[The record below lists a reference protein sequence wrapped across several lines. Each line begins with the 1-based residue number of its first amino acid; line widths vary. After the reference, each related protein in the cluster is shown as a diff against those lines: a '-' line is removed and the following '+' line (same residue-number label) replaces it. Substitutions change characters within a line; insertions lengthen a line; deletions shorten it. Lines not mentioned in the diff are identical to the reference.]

1 MNALVRTATLGGFSM
16 AARDLSLTPSAV
28 SKLVT
33 RLEARLGV
41 RLLNR
46 TTRKLSLTPEGIVY
60 FERAKRIVAAIEE
73 TENEIAGLRK
83 RPKGPLRMSVLV
95 SFARTQL
102 LPALPRFLERNPE
115 TQVDVELS
123 DRRIDLVET
132 GVDLAIRLG
141 ELEDSSLV
149 ARKICDVERVICA
162 SPSYLAR
169 CGVPRAPEDLLQH
182 NCLVMSSFPALKRW
196 PFITGRGAKTIV
208 VSGTLAAGDAEAL
221 LELACQGHGIIRVSD
236 FLVGPEIAKGRL
248 VPVLTDAHDAGP
260 IPLQAVHAYGRQRSP
275 KVAAMIE
282 FLMDSFSGAPWRQH
296 ARSSGQDKKVRVGA
310 RGRPRGR

>member
-1 MNALVRTATLGGFSM
+1 VTIRQKLAVPAEMSAFVRTAALGGFSI

-46 TTRKLSLTPEGIVY
+46 TTRKLSLTPEGTVY

-83 RPKGPLRMSVLV
+83 RPKGPLRVSVLV
-95 SFARTQL
+95 SFGRSQL

-115 TQVDVELS
+115 IQLDVELT
-123 DRRIDLVET
+123 DRRIDLVEA

-149 ARKICDVERVICA
+149 ARKICDVERLICA
-162 SPSYLAR
+162 SPAYLAR
-169 CGVPRAPEDLLQH
+169 RGTPRLPEDLLQH
-182 NCLVMSSFPALKRW
+182 NCLWISSFPALKRW
-196 PFITGRGAKTIV
+196 PFTTDRGTKTV
-208 VSGTLAAGDAEAL
+208 AVSGNLAAGDAEAL
-221 LELACQGHGIIRVSD
+221 LELACQGLGIIRVAD
-236 FLVGPEIAKGRL
+236 YLVGPEIAKGRL
-248 VPVLTDAHDAGP
+248 VPILADVHDGKP

-275 KVAAMIE
+275 KVAAMVE
-282 FLMDSFSGAPWRQH
+282 FLLESFGGAPWR
-296 ARSSGQDKKVRVGA
+296 RR
-310 RGRPRGR
+310 

>member
-1 MNALVRTATLGGFSM
+1 MHAFVRTAALGGFSM
-16 AARDLSLTPSAV
+16 AARQLSLTPSAV

-41 RLLNR
+41 RLLKR
-46 TTRKLSLTPEGIVY
+46 TTRKLSLTPEGTVY

-83 RPKGPLRMSVLV
+83 RPKGPLRMSVLI
-95 SFARTQL
+95 SFARSQL

-115 TQVDVELS
+115 IQLDVELS

-162 SPSYLAR
+162 SPNYLAR
-169 CGVPRAPEDLLQH
+169 RGTPRLPEDLLQH
-182 NCLVMSSFPALKRW
+182 NCLVISSFPDLKRW
-196 PFITGRGAKTIV
+196 SFTTGRGTKIIV
-208 VSGTLAAGDAEAL
+208 VSGNLAAGDAEAL
-221 LELACQGHGIIRVSD
+221 LELACQGHGIIRVAD

-248 VPVLTDAHDAGP
+248 VPVLADAHDVTP

-275 KVAAMIE
+275 KVTAMVE
-282 FLMDSFSGAPWRQH
+282 FLLESFAGAPWR
-296 ARSSGQDKKVRVGA
+296 RR
-310 RGRPRGR
+310 

>member
-1 MNALVRTATLGGFSM
+1 MSAFVRTAALGGFSI

-46 TTRKLSLTPEGIVY
+46 TTRKLSLTPEGTIY
-60 FERAKRIVAAIEE
+60 FERTKRIITEIED

-83 RPKGPLRMSVLV
+83 RPKGPLRVSVLV
-95 SFARTQL
+95 AFGRSQL
-102 LPALPRFLERNPE
+102 LPALPRFLERHPDI
-115 TQVDVELS
+115 QLDVELS
-123 DRRIDLVET
+123 DRRVDLVEA

-162 SPSYLAR
+162 SPTYLAR
-169 CGVPRAPEDLLQH
+169 RGTPRLPEDLLQH
-182 NCLVMSSFPALKRW
+182 NCLWVSSFPALRRW
-196 PFITGRGAKTIV
+196 PFITPRGRRIV
-208 VSGTLAAGDAEAL
+208 AVSGNLAAGDGEAI
-221 LELACQGHGIIRVSD
+221 LELACQGLGIVRLAD

-248 VPVLTDAHDAGP
+248 VPLLADAHDATP

-275 KVAAMIE
+275 KVAAMVE
-282 FLMDSFSGAPWRQH
+282 FLLETFGGAPWR
-296 ARSSGQDKKVRVGA
+296 RR
-310 RGRPRGR
+310 

>member
-1 MNALVRTATLGGFSM
+1 MSAFVRTAALGGFSV

-46 TTRKLSLTPEGIVY
+46 TTRKLSLTPEGTVY
-60 FERAKRIVAAIEE
+60 FERAKRIVAEIEE

-83 RPKGPLRMSVLV
+83 RPKGPLRMSALI
-95 SFARTQL
+95 SFARSQL

-115 TQVDVELS
+115 MQLDVELS

-132 GVDLAIRLG
+132 GVDLAVRLG

-162 SPSYLAR
+162 SPAYLAR
-169 CGVPRAPEDLLQH
+169 RGTPRLPEDLLKH
-182 NCLVMSSFPALKRW
+182 NCLVISSFPALRRW
-196 PFITGRGAKTIV
+196 PFITGRGVKSIA
-208 VSGTLAAGDAEAL
+208 VSGNLAAGDAEAL
-221 LELACQGHGIIRVSD
+221 LELACQGHGIIRVAD

-248 VPVLTDAHDAGP
+248 VPVLAEAHDATP
-260 IPLQAVHAYGRQRSP
+260 IPLQVVHAYGRQRSP
-275 KVAAMIE
+275 KVAAMVE
-282 FLMDSFSGAPWRQH
+282 FLLESFAGAPWRW
-296 ARSSGQDKKVRVGA
+296 R
-310 RGRPRGR
+310 